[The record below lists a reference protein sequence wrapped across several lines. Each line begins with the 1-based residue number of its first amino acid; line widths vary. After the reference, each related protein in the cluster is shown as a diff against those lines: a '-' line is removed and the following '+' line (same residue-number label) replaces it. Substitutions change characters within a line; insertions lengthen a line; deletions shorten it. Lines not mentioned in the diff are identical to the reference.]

1 MMHWIMKTL
10 HHWFGAIFAAFFFVI
25 SISGSW
31 LVIDKYV
38 FVPSLPVE
46 QSQLAGSKT
55 LEQDRAFVSKLMEIY
70 PLEDI
75 SQIKFPIEEQPF
87 YAVKLSN
94 GRVDYF
100 HKSSLAVFE
109 KPMSGPVT
117 KFMNRIHTNLL
128 NPWSIGHEIVIW
140 TGLIAIFLTVTGL
153 LIFIP
158 SRRSFRKN
166 RILLPRELSFKDVRR
181 THLSSA
187 VVFSGF
193 IVFFGATGWVIGEPE
208 AARQVLSSQEAV
220 PIEVSETLVATIK
233 AGDISKTLEAVKT
246 QLPGQKITVIEFSK
260 DIQNEAIYLH
270 TKKADDFALH
280 GNERFKIDLAEGK
293 LLQLV
298 SGDGKAFA
306 SNMLN
311 NAYALHTGE
320 GRSVFYKI
328 MISILGVIVA
338 IVSLMGLLSYIL
350 KWRMKILGALSRR
363 QKESASRQE
372 PSA

>member
-1 MMHWIMKTL
+1 MILWIMKTL

-25 SISGSW
+25 SVSGSW
-31 LVIDKYV
+31 LVIDKYLLG
-38 FVPSLPVE
+38 PSISTAQERAFLPRTSAQESAAISKILESYPVE
-46 QSQLAGSKT
+46 H
-55 LEQDRAFVSKLMEIY
+55 
-70 PLEDI
+70 I
-75 SQIKFPIEEQPF
+75 SQVKFPIEEQPF
-87 YAVKLSN
+87 YTVKLSD

-100 HKSSLAVFE
+100 HKLSLAVFE

-117 KFMNRIHTNLL
+117 NFMTRIHKNLL
-128 NPWSIGHEIVIW
+128 NPWKIGHEIVIW
-140 TGLIAIFLTVTGL
+140 TGLVAIFLTVTGL

-193 IVFFGATGWVIGEPE
+193 IVFFGATAWVIGEPE

-233 AGDISKTLEAVKT
+233 AGNLSETLEAVKT

-328 MISILGVIVA
+328 MISILGVVVA

-350 KWRMKILGALSRR
+350 KWQMKISKVLLRR
-363 QKESASRQE
+363 RKEKE
-372 PSA
+372 